1 MEIEEDYNQ
10 AKRDLLR
17 SIIDTGDD
25 YPEFYNSSEDSS
37 ISSISSSSNDM
48 NVDKPSENNEEVKEQ
63 NIVLYDR
70 QEENDR
76 KNFINMFKNKNS
88 YPNAN
93 SIADSNILS
102 WHRSKIYNVYQY
114 YSLHREFPEDRRKSK
129 SPSKMLKEY
138 HIDFLEEEIEANS
151 DLKNSAMVKLIKD
164 KYGIE
169 ISDSTVRRA
178 LHERGYSYIGP
189 KISPKN
195 TLKEQQKRLDWCKR
209 HLNKYWH
216 KVFFT
221 DETTVYF
228 DNPSGLKWVKSDVNY
243 TEHKRKG
250 RGQKLNL
257 WGAISANGKVSL
269 QIFEENLNTEKYTEI
284 LSNSLDE
291 LREISKSDW
300 IVLQM
305 DNCRVHWSLEALQFY
320 KDNEITVIDWP
331 PYSPDLNPIENLWGF
346 IKAKLGSKKYLK
358 SQLSSKIISI
368 WEALSDDQIKNYCTS
383 IYDRIGEW
391 IENNGKMTSY

>member
-1 MEIEEDYNQ
+1 
-10 AKRDLLR
+10 
-17 SIIDTGDD
+17 
-25 YPEFYNSSEDSS
+25 
-37 ISSISSSSNDM
+37 
-48 NVDKPSENNEEVKEQ
+48 
-63 NIVLYDR
+63 
-70 QEENDR
+70 
-76 KNFINMFKNKNS
+76 
-88 YPNAN
+88 
-93 SIADSNILS
+93 
-102 WHRSKIYNVYQY
+102 
-114 YSLHREFPEDRRKSK
+114 
-129 SPSKMLKEY
+129 MLKEY

-151 DLKNSAMVKLIKD
+151 NLKNSAMVKLIKD

-221 DETTVYF
+221 DKTTVYF

-257 WGAISANGKVSL
+257 WGAISANGKISL

-331 PYSPDLNPIENLWGF
+331 PYSPNLNPIENLWGF

-391 IENNGKMTSY
+391 IDNNGKMTSY